1 VRHFVER
8 LRRFHLRL
16 ADSQTRERLN
26 ARLAA
31 RSRSLDKL
39 LEVCTMEW
47 SSPSHSIHETG
58 TGTGAVAAAASEP
71 EGGS

>member
-39 LEVCTMEW
+39 LEV
-47 SSPSHSIHETG
+47 
-58 TGTGAVAAAASEP
+58 
-71 EGGS
+71 